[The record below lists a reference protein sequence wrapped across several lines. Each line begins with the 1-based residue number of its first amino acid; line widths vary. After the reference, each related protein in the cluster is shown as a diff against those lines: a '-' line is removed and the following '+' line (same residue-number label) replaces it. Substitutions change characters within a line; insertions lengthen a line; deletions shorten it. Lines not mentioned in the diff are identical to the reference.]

1 MKLVIVDDDSL
12 LCSALSRCL
21 VRQNHSARM
30 ASSVEGAL
38 ALVAAESPAAVLT
51 DLDLGTGGDGVELIR
66 RLRAS
71 GCLVPVIMMTGS
83 EPVAARARLRQA
95 GFDAVPLLEKP
106 FEFEALLAKLVEV
119 LPPTYFPPSVTG
131 PRTTPTRPSLVG
143 AVLGSI
149 GGRVI

>member
-1 MKLVIVDDDSL
+1 MCDAAVHGRRASESRNLCGPRRDSLSMKLVIVDDDSL

-51 DLDLGTGGDGVELIR
+51 DLDLGTGGDGVALIQ

-71 GCLVPVIMMTGS
+71 GSMVPVIMMTGS
-83 EPVAARARLRQA
+83 DPAGARARL
-95 GFDAVPLLEKP
+95 
-106 FEFEALLAKLVEV
+106 
-119 LPPTYFPPSVTG
+119 
-131 PRTTPTRPSLVG
+131 
-143 AVLGSI
+143 
-149 GGRVI
+149 